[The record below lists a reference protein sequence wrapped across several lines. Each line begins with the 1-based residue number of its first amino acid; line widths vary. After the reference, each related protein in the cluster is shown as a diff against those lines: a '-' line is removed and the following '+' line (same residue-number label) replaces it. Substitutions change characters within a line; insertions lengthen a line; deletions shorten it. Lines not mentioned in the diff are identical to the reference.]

1 MSFNMSKLFNP
12 SEIMHNLG
20 RVQGL
25 AWTGNWT
32 DNYLYHL
39 WIKEINFASKL
50 SPNLSYINNKNTYNK
65 DNNCD
70 DDLSL
75 INFRIII

>member
-20 RVQGL
+20 SVQGL

-32 DNYLYHL
+32 DNL
-39 WIKEINFASKL
+39 
-50 SPNLSYINNKNTYNK
+50 
-65 DNNCD
+65 
-70 DDLSL
+70 L
-75 INFRIII
+75 ISHVD

>member
-25 AWTGNWT
+25 AWTGNWS
-32 DNYLYHL
+32 DNL
-39 WIKEINFASKL
+39 
-50 SPNLSYINNKNTYNK
+50 
-65 DNNCD
+65 
-70 DDLSL
+70 L
-75 INFRIII
+75 ISHVD